1 MSDSSKG
8 PIRTIG
14 STEELLAYSLAME
27 TEAVDRFNDLAEQM
41 ETHHNY
47 EVADMFRKLAKI
59 EGLHIDNVKRAAV
72 GKELPSLLAWEY
84 EWQGGESPEGGL
96 MEEAHYL
103 MQPWHAIE
111 LAMHGEMRAA
121 AFYRHVAE
129 TAVDEGVLKMA
140 LKLLEE
146 EEEHVGLLKK
156 WQERFPKPEKGW
168 DEDLDPPAMLE

>member
-1 MSDSSKG
+1 MSGGIKD
-8 PIRTIG
+8 PVRTIG

-59 EGLHIDNVKRAAV
+59 EGLHIINVSQAAE
-72 GKELPSLLAWEY
+72 GKQLPSLLAWEY

-121 AFYRHVAE
+121 AFYRHVADA
-129 TAVDEGVLKMA
+129 AVDEAVLKLA
-140 LKLLEE
+140 LELVEE
-146 EEEHVGLLKK
+146 EEEHVELLKK
-156 WQERFPKPEKGW
+156 WQERYPKPAEGW